1 MNIWNAQPPPPRPPR
16 RPAPNRAIVLV
27 AAIAAAIIIPAV
39 GFVAVTAISSL
50 VERTPASAAAGG
62 TPLPAGQL
70 SLGQLGGWRGTE
82 RVNVLV
88 LGIDQRPKED
98 PNIARA
104 DSLILLTLDPV
115 AKTAGMLSIPRDLY
129 VPLPAR
135 NTQDRINVA
144 HALGGPKYAMQTVE
158 YNFGMPVQNYVRVN
172 FNAVV
177 KLVDL
182 LGGIDVYNEE
192 DINDLSYPD
201 MNFGYDPFKL
211 KAGWQRLDGATALK
225 YARTRHGSSD
235 FYRMRRQQQ
244 VVLAMRDKALDSGAL
259 MKLLPQAPQI
269 YQTLRDS
276 IDSNLS
282 PLELAQLAMLAR
294 DIPSERIARV
304 SIDETAT
311 QYWTTPQGASVL
323 IPNRDKIRE
332 LRDQLYN
339 PKPAPVVAGTPEPGK
354 IVIQNG
360 TQTKGLAASA
370 QAALQ
375 NKGFTVTRVEN
386 ATGDYKKTILI
397 DYHGRKTYIQQLAA
411 ALGVPLSEVVTRL
424 EPSNPIDAL
433 VILGDDYKAP

>member
-1 MNIWNAQPPPPRPPR
+1 MNIRVEQSPPPPPRR
-16 RPAPNRAIVLV
+16 NPNRVIVLV
-27 AAIAAAIIIPAV
+27 ALIAAAIIIPAV
-39 GFVAVTAISSL
+39 GFVAVTALGAIFG
-50 VERTPASAAAGG
+50 RPSAAAPVNG
-62 TPLPAGQL
+62 TPAASGQL

-88 LGIDQRPKED
+88 MGIDQRPKED
-98 PNIARA
+98 PNTSRS

-129 VPLPAR
+129 VPLPGR

-158 YNFGMPVQNYVRVN
+158 YNFGVPVQYYVRVN
-172 FNAVV
+172 FNAVI

-211 KAGWQRLDGATALK
+211 KAGWQHLDGATALK

-235 FYRMRRQQQ
+235 FFRMRRQQQ

-259 MKLLPQAPQI
+259 TKLLPQAPQI

-282 PLELAQLAMLAR
+282 PLEMAQLAMLAR

-304 SIDETAT
+304 SIDESAT

-339 PKPAPVVAGTPEPGK
+339 PKPEVVVAGTPEPGK

-370 QAALQ
+370 QAQ
-375 NKGFTVTRVEN
+375 IQSRGFTVTRIEN
-386 ATGDYKKTILI
+386 ATGDYKKTVIV
-397 DYHGRKTYIQQLAA
+397 DYHGRKAYIQQLAA
-411 ALGVPLSEVVTRL
+411 ALGVPITAVTTKL
-424 EPSNPIDAL
+424 EPANAIDAL
-433 VILGDDYKAP
+433 IILGDDFKAP

>member
-1 MNIWNAQPPPPRPPR
+1 MNIRVGQPPPPRPPPR
-16 RPAPNRAIVLV
+16 RSPNRTIVLV
-27 AAIAAAIIIPAV
+27 AVIAAAIIIPAV
-39 GFVAVTAISSL
+39 GYVAVTALGVLFGSGAP
-50 VERTPASAAAGG
+50 VATANG
-62 TPLPAGQL
+62 TPVPATQL
-70 SLGQLGGWRGTE
+70 SLGQLSGWRGTE

-98 PNIARA
+98 PNIARS

-129 VPLPAR
+129 VPLPGR

-158 YNFGMPVQNYVRVN
+158 YNFGMPVQSYVRVN
-172 FNAVV
+172 FNAVT

-211 KAGWQRLDGATALK
+211 KAGWQHLDGATALK

-235 FYRMRRQQQ
+235 FFRMRRQQQ
-244 VVLAMRDKALDSGAL
+244 VVLAMRDKALDSGTL
-259 MKLLPQAPQI
+259 TKLLPQAPQI

-282 PLELAQLAMLAR
+282 ALELAQLAMLAR
-294 DIPSERIARV
+294 DIPSERISRV

-339 PKPAPVVAGTPEPGK
+339 PKPAVAVAGTPEPGK

-360 TQTKGLAASA
+360 TQIKGLAASA
-370 QAALQ
+370 QTALQ
-375 NKGFTVTRVEN
+375 TKGFTVARVEN
-386 ATGDYKKTILI
+386 AAGDYKKTVLI

-411 ALGVPLSEVVTRL
+411 ALGVPISEVVTRL

-433 VILGDDYKAP
+433 VILGEDYKVP

>member
-1 MNIWNAQPPPPRPPR
+1 
-16 RPAPNRAIVLV
+16 
-27 AAIAAAIIIPAV
+27 
-39 GFVAVTAISSL
+39 
-50 VERTPASAAAGG
+50 
-62 TPLPAGQL
+62 
-70 SLGQLGGWRGTE
+70 
-82 RVNVLV
+82 
-88 LGIDQRPKED
+88 
-98 PNIARA
+98 
-104 DSLILLTLDPV
+104 
-115 AKTAGMLSIPRDLY
+115 
-129 VPLPAR
+129 
-135 NTQDRINVA
+135 
-144 HALGGPKYAMQTVE
+144 
-158 YNFGMPVQNYVRVN
+158 MPVQSYVRVN

-211 KAGWQRLDGATALK
+211 KAGWQHLDGATALK

-259 MKLLPQAPQI
+259 AKLLPQAPQI

-276 IDSNLS
+276 IESNLS

-332 LRDQLYN
+332 LRDQLYT
-339 PKPAPVVAGTPEPGK
+339 PKPVVVVAGTPEPGK

-360 TQTKGLAASA
+360 TQIKGLAASA
-370 QAALQ
+370 QTAMQ
-375 NKGFTVTRVEN
+375 TKGFTVARVEN
-386 ATGDYKKTILI
+386 ATGDYKKTVII

-411 ALGVPLSEVVTRL
+411 ALGVQIGEVVTRL

-433 VILGDDYKAP
+433 VILGEDYKVP